1 MSVFRFP
8 SGATL
13 AQVKKDAKRIA
24 RAEGAP
30 LHRALDVASLRHG
43 IRRYTGPW
51 TDVPDEIR
59 GRHEPFFRLPLPT
72 AYGLVGVQLSA
83 ARRHAYFLGA
93 DIASKRPV
101 ILQVLRLALS
111 LGLRRAVWCLGAD
124 GWDDDLQELWLAL
137 SSEFPGKL
145 QHCAPTDVAGL
156 RLGAGTVVII
166 EGVNPDAVHL
176 VIPSRVAVIAL
187 LPEEH
192 APDDDRLAF
201 TLCQWPGEP
210 DRSLRFLLSEADGR
224 VHCVDFERWQ
234 GWLDHAVKHCLRR
247 GGCSMEDIDRR
258 WGGQAPLSFS
268 PVPRALVDDVHWCD
282 YLEWAAAESVEA
294 RHDLRLSSASLT
306 AQLRWLALRESS
318 VGQRHELVK

>member
-72 AYGLVGVQLSA
+72 ASGLVGVQLSA

-93 DIASKRPV
+93 DIASKRSV

-124 GWDDDLQELWLAL
+124 GWDDGFQELWLAV

-145 QHCAPTDVAGL
+145 QRCSPTDVVGL
-156 RLGAGTVVII
+156 RLGAGTVVVID
-166 EGVNPDAVHL
+166 GAHPDDIHL

-201 TLCQWPGEP
+201 TLGKWPGEP
-210 DRSLRFLLSEADGR
+210 DGTLRFLLSEADGR

-234 GWLDHAVKHCLRR
+234 GWLEQAVEHCILR
-247 GGCSMEDIDRR
+247 GGCSLGDVAQR
-258 WGGQAPLSFS
+258 WGGQASLSFS
-268 PVPRALVDDVHWCD
+268 PAPAPLVDSDRWPE
-282 YLEWAAAESVEA
+282 Y
-294 RHDLRLSSASLT
+294 SA
-306 AQLRWLALRESS
+306 WLAG
-318 VGQRHELVK
+318 VGGVGHDDLLSPDSLSAQKQFLSCGSGA

>member
-72 AYGLVGVQLSA
+72 ASGLVGVQLSA

-93 DIASKRPV
+93 DIASKRSV

-124 GWDDDLQELWLAL
+124 GWDDGFQELWLAV
-137 SSEFPGKL
+137 SSEFTGRL
-145 QHCAPTDVAGL
+145 QRCSPTDVAGL
-156 RLGAGTVVII
+156 RLGAGTVVVID
-166 EGVNPDAVHL
+166 GAHPDDIHL
-176 VIPSRVAVIAL
+176 VIPPRVAVIAL
-187 LPEEH
+187 LPKEH

-201 TLCQWPGEP
+201 TLGKWPGEP
-210 DRSLRFLLSEADGR
+210 DGSLRFLLSEADGR

-234 GWLDHAVKHCLRR
+234 GWLDQAVEHCILR
-247 GGCSMEDIDRR
+247 GGCSLGDVAQR
-258 WGGQAPLSFS
+258 WGGQAALSFS
-268 PVPRALVDDVHWCD
+268 PAPAPLVDSDRWPEYSAWLAGVGG
-282 YLEWAAAESVEA
+282 VG
-294 RHDLRLSSASLT
+294 HDDLLSPDSLSSQKQFLSCGSGA
-306 AQLRWLALRESS
+306 
-318 VGQRHELVK
+318 

>member
-13 AQVKKDAKRIA
+13 AQVKKDAKRMA

-72 AYGLVGVQLSA
+72 ASGLVGVQLSA

-93 DIASKRPV
+93 DIASKRSV

-124 GWDDDLQELWLAL
+124 GWDDGLEELWLAV

-145 QHCAPTDVAGL
+145 QRCSPTDAAGL
-156 RLGAGTVVII
+156 RLGAGTVVVID
-166 EGVNPDAVHL
+166 GAHPDAVHL
-176 VIPSRVAVIAL
+176 VIPPRVAVIAL

-201 TLCQWPGEP
+201 TLGQWPGEP

-224 VHCVDFERWQ
+224 VQCVDFERWQ
-234 GWLDHAVKHCLRR
+234 GWLDQAVEHCILR
-247 GGCSMEDIDRR
+247 GGCGLEDVAQR
-258 WGGQAPLSFS
+258 WGGQA
-268 PVPRALVDDVHWCD
+268 ALGF
-282 YLEWAAAESVEA
+282 
-294 RHDLRLSSASLT
+294 RRRRR
-306 AQLRWLALRESS
+306 RW
-318 VGQRHELVK
+318 